1 MEAATGVRPYVGRPA
16 TAPSHVARAAA
27 ARAADWPRT
36 TRLLPWLLFGFLAM
50 IWVIP
55 FDSVLLPAGLPVNLT
70 LDRAF
75 LIVLTVAWV
84 IADDTEPVRER
95 RLSRIHWAFGIF
107 ATIAI
112 VSVLANS
119 EALVRVGDIEL
130 AIKQLALLCSYVIFF
145 GLAASIIR
153 ASEVPKMI
161 TGLIAFAT
169 VTALAVII
177 EYRFGINVFH
187 DYIGPLFPGYV
198 RPPGIGEVDSIG
210 RKQIFGPTV
219 QPLATSVMLA
229 MALPFALAWLLKAKE
244 RRERIVYS
252 IAVVILIGGVMAT
265 QKKTSVIA
273 PLVVIGIF
281 TAYRPRGMAR
291 LLPLA
296 FVLLVVTHF
305 TAPGALGG
313 VFDQL
318 APQQATQV
326 NSTQDRVSDYEAIE
340 PDIAARPVIGRGYGS
355 YDQIKHRILDNQ
367 YLTLA
372 IGVGLLGIVAYL
384 SIFFFS
390 IRAAHPVARFGGP
403 DRAPPALAVVAGTA
417 VALVSGAILD
427 FLSFPQLSYLFC
439 LMVAIA
445 YIFDRERREKAASAD
460 RPVGV
465 ST

>member
-16 TAPSHVARAAA
+16 EAPNYVEKAAA

-75 LIVLTVAWV
+75 LIVLTIAWV
-84 IADDTEPVRER
+84 LGDTEPAAEHRV
-95 RLSRIHWAFGIF
+95 SRIHWAFGIF
-107 ATIAI
+107 AAIAI
-112 VSVLANS
+112 ISVLANS

-130 AIKQLALLCSYVIFF
+130 AIKQMALLCSYVIFF
-145 GLAASIIR
+145 ALAASIIR
-153 ASEVPKMI
+153 ASEVSKMI
-161 TGLIAFAT
+161 TGLIVFASI
-169 VTALAVII
+169 TALGVIV

-210 RKQIFGPTV
+210 RKQIFGPTI

-229 MALPFALAWLLKAKE
+229 MALPFALAWLLKSTE
-244 RRERIVYS
+244 RRDRILYS
-252 IAVVILIGGVMAT
+252 IAVVILIGGALAT
-265 QKKTSVIA
+265 QKKTSLIG
-273 PLVVIGIF
+273 PLVVVLVLI
-281 TAYRPRGMAR
+281 AYRPRAMAR

-313 VFDQL
+313 VIDQL
-318 APQQATQV
+318 APGKATQV

-340 PDIAARPVIGRGYGS
+340 PDVAARPLIGRGYGS
-355 YDQIKHRILDNQ
+355 YDQVKHRILDNQ

-372 IGVGLLGIVAYL
+372 IGVGFLGIVAYL
-384 SIFFFS
+384 SIFVLSLF
-390 IRAAHPVARFGGP
+390 AAHPVARSGDP
-403 DRAPPALAVVAGTA
+403 DRAPPALAVVAGLA
-417 VALVSGAILD
+417 VALVGGAILD
-427 FLSFPQLSYLFC
+427 FLSFPQLSYLLC
-439 LMVAIA
+439 MMAAIA
-445 YIFDRERREKAASAD
+445 YIFDRERREKRAARSVA
-460 RPVGV
+460 G
-465 ST
+465 

>member
-1 MEAATGVRPYVGRPA
+1 MEAATGGVRPYVGRPA
-16 TAPSHVARAAA
+16 AATGHVAKAAA

-55 FDSVLLPAGLPVNLT
+55 FDSVLLPAGMPVNLT

-75 LIVLTVAWV
+75 LIVLTIAWV
-84 IADDTEPVRER
+84 LGDTEPARVHRV
-95 RLSRIHWAFGIF
+95 SRIHWAFGIF
-107 ATIAI
+107 AAI
-112 VSVLANS
+112 GIISVLGNS

-153 ASEVPKMI
+153 ASEVSKMI
-161 TGLIAFAT
+161 TGLIIFASI
-169 VTALAVII
+169 TAVAVIV

-187 DYIGPLFPGYV
+187 EYIGPLFPGYV

-229 MALPFALAWLLKAKE
+229 MALPFAFAWLLKAKE
-244 RRERIVYS
+244 RRERILYS
-252 IAVVILIGGVMAT
+252 IAVVILIGGALAT
-265 QKKTSVIA
+265 QKKTSAIG
-273 PLVVIGIF
+273 PLVVIAVF
-281 TAYRPRGMAR
+281 VAYRPRAMAR

-296 FVLLVVTHF
+296 FVMLVVTHF

-313 VFDQL
+313 VIDQL
-318 APQQATQV
+318 APHQATQV
-326 NSTQDRVSDYEAIE
+326 NSTQDRVGDYEAIE
-340 PDIAARPVIGRGYGS
+340 PDVAARPLIGRGYGS

-372 IGVGLLGIVAYL
+372 IGVGFLGIVAYL
-384 SIFFFS
+384 AIFVLSLF
-390 IRAAHPVARFGGP
+390 AAHPIARSGDP
-403 DRAPPALAVVAGTA
+403 DRGPPALAVVAGLA
-417 VALVSGAILD
+417 VALVGGAILD

-439 LMVAIA
+439 MMAAIA
-445 YIFDRERREKAASAD
+445 YIFDRERREKRAEGSVA
-460 RPVGV
+460 G
-465 ST
+465 

>member
-1 MEAATGVRPYVGRPA
+1 MEAATGGRPYVGRPA
-16 TAPSHVARAAA
+16 AARAQIARSAA

-36 TRLLPWLLFGFLAM
+36 TRALPWLLFGFLAM

-70 LDRAF
+70 LDRAY
-75 LIVLTVAWV
+75 LIVLTIAWV
-84 IADDTEPVRER
+84 LSPDTEAAAKGRI
-95 RLSRIHWAFGIF
+95 SRIHWAFGVF
-107 ATIAI
+107 AAIAI

-145 GLAASIIR
+145 SLAASILR
-153 ASEVPKMI
+153 ASEIPRMI
-161 TGLIAFAT
+161 TGFVAFAT
-169 VTALAVII
+169 VTAVAVIV

-198 RPPGIGEVDSIG
+198 RPPGIDTLDSIG

-229 MALPFALAWLLKAKE
+229 MALPFALTWLIKSTE
-244 RRERIVYS
+244 RRERIIYS
-252 IAVVILIGGVMAT
+252 TAVVILIGGIMAT

-273 PLVVIGIF
+273 PLVVIAVVA
-281 TAYRPRGMAR
+281 AYKPRGMVK

-296 FVLLVVTHF
+296 LVLVVVIHF

-313 VFDQL
+313 VIDQL
-318 APQQATQV
+318 SPHHATQV

-340 PDIAARPVIGRGYGS
+340 PDVAARPVVGRGYGS

-372 IGVGLLGIVAYL
+372 IGVGFLGIVAYL
-384 SIFFFS
+384 SIFVFS
-390 IRAAHPVARFGGP
+390 FIAVHPIARFGGP
-403 DRAPPALAVVAGTA
+403 DRASPAVAVVAGLA
-417 VALVSGAILD
+417 VALTSSGILD

-439 LMVAIA
+439 LLAAIA
-445 YIFDRERREKAASAD
+445 YICDRERRSND
-460 RPVGV
+460 L
-465 ST
+465 

>member
-1 MEAATGVRPYVGRPA
+1 MEAATGVRPYVGSPA
-16 TAPSHVARAAA
+16 AAPSHLAKAAA

-36 TRLLPWLLFGFLAM
+36 TRLLPWLMFGFLAM

-75 LIVLTVAWV
+75 LIVLTIAWV
-84 IADDTEPVRER
+84 LSDDPGQVREQR
-95 RLSRIHWAFGIF
+95 ISRLHWAFGIF
-107 ATIAI
+107 AAIAI
-112 VSVLANS
+112 ISVLANS

-145 GLAASIIR
+145 ALAASIIR
-153 ASEVPKMI
+153 ASEVTKMI

-169 VTALAVII
+169 VTAVAVIV

-187 DYIGPLFPGYV
+187 EYIGPLFPGYV
-198 RPPGIGEVDSIG
+198 RPPGIGTVDSIG

-229 MALPFALAWLLKAKE
+229 MALPFALAWLLKATE
-244 RRERIVYS
+244 RRERIIYS
-252 IAVVILIGGVMAT
+252 IAVVLLIGGIMAT

-273 PLVVIGIF
+273 PLVVIGVL
-281 TAYRPRGMAR
+281 TAYRPRGMKK

-296 FVLLVVTHF
+296 FVLLIVTHF

-313 VFDQL
+313 VIDQL
-318 APQQATQV
+318 SPHQATKV

-340 PDIAARPVIGRGYGS
+340 PDVAARPVVGRGYGS

-372 IGVGLLGIVAYL
+372 IGVGFLGIAAYL
-384 SIFFFS
+384 SIFILSF
-390 IRAAHPVARFGGP
+390 IAVHPIARFGGP
-403 DRAPPALAVVAGTA
+403 DRGPPAVAVVAGLA
-417 VALVSGAILD
+417 VALVGGGILD

-445 YIFDRERREKAASAD
+445 YIFDRERRDSREFAD
-460 RPVGV
+460 HRA
-465 ST
+465 

>member
-16 TAPSHVARAAA
+16 AATDHVAKAAA

-36 TRLLPWLLFGFLAM
+36 SRLLPWLLFGFLAM

-55 FDSVLLPAGLPVNLT
+55 FDSVLLPAGMPVNLT

-75 LIVLTVAWV
+75 LVVLTIAWV
-84 IADDTEPVRER
+84 LSDDTEAVHER
-95 RLSRIHWAFGIF
+95 RFSRIHWAFGIF
-107 ATIAI
+107 AAIAI

-119 EALVRVGDIEL
+119 EALVRLGDIEL

-145 GLAASIIR
+145 GLAASIVR
-153 ASEVPKMI
+153 ASEITKMI
-161 TGLIAFAT
+161 TALIVFASLTAF
-169 VTALAVII
+169 AVII
-177 EYRFGINVFH
+177 EYRFGINFFH
-187 DYIGPLFPGYV
+187 EYIGPLFPGYV

-244 RRERIVYS
+244 RRERILYS
-252 IAVVILIGGVMAT
+252 IAVTILIGGALAT
-265 QKKTSVIA
+265 QKKTSAIAPAVVIA
-273 PLVVIGIF
+273 VFI
-281 TAYRPRGMAR
+281 AYRPRAMAR

-313 VFDQL
+313 VIDQL
-318 APQQATQV
+318 APHQATKV
-326 NSTQDRVSDYEAIE
+326 NSTKDRVGDYEAIE
-340 PDIAARPVIGRGYGS
+340 PDVAARPLIGRGYGS

-372 IGVGLLGIVAYL
+372 IGVGFLGIAAYL
-384 SIFFFS
+384 SIFVLS
-390 IRAAHPVARFGGP
+390 LIAAHPIARSGDP
-403 DRAPPALAVVAGTA
+403 DRGPPALAVVAGLA
-417 VALVSGAILD
+417 VALVGGAILD

-439 LMVAIA
+439 MMAAIA
-445 YIFDRERREKAASAD
+445 YIFDRERREKRSPRSVA
-460 RPVGV
+460 R
-465 ST
+465 

>member
-16 TAPSHVARAAA
+16 AAPSYVEKAAA

-55 FDSVLLPAGLPVNLT
+55 FDSVILPAGLPVNLT

-75 LIVLTVAWV
+75 LIVLTIAWV
-84 IADDTEPVRER
+84 LGDTEPAPTHRV
-95 RLSRIHWAFGIF
+95 SRIHWAFGIF
-107 ATIAI
+107 AAIAI
-112 VSVLANS
+112 TSVLANS

-130 AIKQLALLCSYVIFF
+130 AIKQMSLLCSYVIFF
-145 GLAASIIR
+145 ALAASIIR
-153 ASEVPKMI
+153 ASEVSKMI
-161 TGLIAFAT
+161 TGLIVFAT
-169 VTALAVII
+169 ITALAVII

-187 DYIGPLFPGYV
+187 EYIGPLFPGYV

-244 RRERIVYS
+244 RRDRILYS
-252 IAVVILIGGVMAT
+252 IAVTILIGGALAT
-265 QKKTSVIA
+265 QKKTSAIAPAVVIA
-273 PLVVIGIF
+273 IF
-281 TAYRPRGMAR
+281 VAYRPRAMAR

-313 VFDQL
+313 VIDQL
-318 APQQATQV
+318 APHKATQV
-326 NSTQDRVSDYEAIE
+326 NSTQDRVGDYEAIE
-340 PDIAARPVIGRGYGS
+340 PDVAARPLIGRGYGS

-372 IGVGLLGIVAYL
+372 IGVGFFGIIAYL
-384 SIFFFS
+384 SIFVLSFL
-390 IRAAHPVARFGGP
+390 AVHPVARSGDP
-403 DRAPPALAVVAGTA
+403 DRGPPALAVVAGLA
-417 VALVSGAILD
+417 VALVGGAILD
-427 FLSFPQLSYLFC
+427 FLSFAQLSYLFC
-439 LMVAIA
+439 TMAAIA
-445 YIFDRERREKAASAD
+445 YIFDREQREKHA
-460 RPVGV
+460 PQV
-465 ST
+465 

>member
-16 TAPSHVARAAA
+16 AAPSYVEKAAA

-50 IWVIP
+50 IWVVP
-55 FDSVLLPAGLPVNLT
+55 FDSVMLPAGLPVNLT

-75 LIVLTVAWV
+75 LLVLTIAWV
-84 IADDTEPVRER
+84 LGDTEPAREHR
-95 RLSRIHWAFGIF
+95 VSRLHWAFGIF
-107 ATIAI
+107 AAIAI

-130 AIKQLALLCSYVIFF
+130 AIKQMALLCSYVIFF
-145 GLAASIIR
+145 ALAASIIR
-153 ASEVPKMI
+153 AAEVSKMI
-161 TGLIAFAT
+161 TGLIAFAC
-169 VTALAVII
+169 VTALAVIV

-187 DYIGPLFPGYV
+187 EYIGPLFPGYV

-229 MALPFALAWLLKAKE
+229 MALPFALAWLLKATE

-252 IAVVILIGGVMAT
+252 IAVVVLIGGILAT
-265 QKKTSVIA
+265 QKKTSAIA
-273 PLVVIGIF
+273 PLVVIAVF
-281 TAYRPRGMAR
+281 TAYRPRAMAR

-296 FVLLVVTHF
+296 LVLLVVTHF

-313 VFDQL
+313 VIDQL
-318 APQQATQV
+318 TPHRATQV
-326 NSTQDRVSDYEAIE
+326 NSTQDRVGDYEAIE
-340 PDIAARPVIGRGYGS
+340 PDVASHPLIGRGYGS
-355 YDQIKHRILDNQ
+355 YDQVKHRILDNQ

-372 IGVGLLGIVAYL
+372 IGVGFLGIVAYL
-384 SIFFFS
+384 SIYVLSFA
-390 IRAAHPVARFGGP
+390 AAHPVARSGDP
-403 DRAPPALAVVAGTA
+403 DRAPPALAVVAGLA
-417 VALVSGAILD
+417 VALIGGAILD

-445 YIFDRERREKAASAD
+445 YIFDRERREKQASSAA
-460 RPVGV
+460 
-465 ST
+465 

>member
-1 MEAATGVRPYVGRPA
+1 MEAATGVRPYVRQPA
-16 TAPSHVARAAA
+16 AGSIHLTEAAA

-36 TRLLPWLLFGFLAM
+36 TRALPWLLFGFLAM

-70 LDRAF
+70 LDRAY
-75 LIVLTVAWV
+75 LIVLTIAWV
-84 IADDTEPVRER
+84 LSPDTKAVTER

-107 ATIAI
+107 AAIAI
-112 VSVLANS
+112 VSVLGNS

-145 GLAASIIR
+145 ALAASILR
-153 ASEVPKMI
+153 ASEIPKMV
-161 TGLIAFAT
+161 TGFLAFAT
-169 VTALAVII
+169 VTAVAVIV

-198 RPPGIGEVDSIG
+198 RPPGIDTVDSIG

-229 MALPFALAWLLKAKE
+229 MALPFGLTWLIKSTE
-244 RRERIVYS
+244 RRERIIYS
-252 IAVVILIGGVMAT
+252 IGVVILISGIMAT
-265 QKKTSVIA
+265 QKKTSVVA
-273 PLVVIGIF
+273 PLVVIGVVA
-281 TAYRPRGMAR
+281 AYKPRGMLR

-296 FVLLVVTHF
+296 FVLLIVTHF

-313 VFDQL
+313 LLDQL
-318 APQQATQV
+318 SPQQATQV

-340 PDIAARPVIGRGYGS
+340 PDVAARPLIGRGYGS
-355 YDQIKHRILDNQ
+355 YDQVKHRILDNQ

-372 IGVGLLGIVAYL
+372 IGVGFLGILAYL
-384 SIFFFS
+384 SIFVLSFLG
-390 IRAAHPVARFGGP
+390 AHPVARSGDP
-403 DRAPPALAVVAGTA
+403 DRGPPAIAAITGLA
-417 VALVSGAILD
+417 VALVGGAILD

-439 LMVAIA
+439 VMAAIA
-445 YIFDRERREKAASAD
+445 YVFDRERREHAAPAD
-460 RPVGV
+460 R
-465 ST
+465 SATS

>member
-16 TAPSHVARAAA
+16 AAPSYVAKAAA

-50 IWVIP
+50 IWVVP
-55 FDSVLLPAGLPVNLT
+55 FDSVMLPAGLPVNLT

-75 LIVLTVAWV
+75 LVVLTIAWV
-84 IADDTEPVRER
+84 FGDTEPARQHQV
-95 RLSRIHWAFGIF
+95 SRIHWAFGIF
-107 ATIAI
+107 AAIAI

-145 GLAASIIR
+145 ALAASIIR
-153 ASEVPKMI
+153 ASEVSRMI

-169 VTALAVII
+169 LTALAVII
-177 EYRFGINVFH
+177 EYRFGINFFH
-187 DYIGPLFPGYV
+187 EYIGPLFPGYV

-244 RRERIVYS
+244 RRARVLYS
-252 IAVVILIGGVMAT
+252 IAVVILIGGALAT
-265 QKKTSVIA
+265 QKKTSAIA
-273 PLVVIGIF
+273 PLVVIAVF
-281 TAYRPRGMAR
+281 TAYRPRAMAR
-291 LLPLA
+291 LIPLA
-296 FVLLVVTHF
+296 LVLLVVTHF

-313 VFDQL
+313 VIDQL
-318 APQQATQV
+318 APHRATNV
-326 NSTQDRVSDYEAIE
+326 NSTQDRVGDYEAIE
-340 PDIAARPVIGRGYGS
+340 PDIAARPLIGRGYGS

-384 SIFFFS
+384 SIFVLS
-390 IRAAHPVARFGGP
+390 LIAAHPVVRAGDP
-403 DRAPPALAVVAGTA
+403 DRAPPALAVVAGLA
-417 VALVSGAILD
+417 VALISGAILD

-439 LMVAIA
+439 MMAAIA
-445 YIFDRERREKAASAD
+445 YIFDRERR
-460 RPVGV
+460 RRTRLV
-465 ST
+465 T